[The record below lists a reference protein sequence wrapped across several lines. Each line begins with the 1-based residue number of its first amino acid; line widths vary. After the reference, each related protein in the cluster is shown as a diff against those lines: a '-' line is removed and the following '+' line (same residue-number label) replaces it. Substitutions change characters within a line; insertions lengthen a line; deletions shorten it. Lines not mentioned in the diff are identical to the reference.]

1 MMASP
6 AQELY
11 GSNFLVINRYV
22 DILASD
28 GVDRGLIGPR
38 ELGRLWE
45 RHILN
50 SAALAQ
56 LIHSGSSVVDVGS
69 GAGLPGIPIAVL
81 RPDLKVTLLEPLLR
95 RSTFLTQIVDDLGL
109 RSRVRVVRAR
119 AEDHG
124 DRYGVVVA
132 RALAPLEKLLGW
144 TNPLRTPGGTI
155 LALKGQ
161 GASEEV
167 DTARDLLTNLK
178 LVSEILTVRAHPDSE
193 DATVVVLRPGQG
205 ERHYSGRQ

>member
-1 MMASP
+1 MVSP

-11 GSNFLVINRYV
+11 GSNYLVINRYV

-132 RALAPLEKLLGW
+132 RALAPLEKLVGW

-155 LALKGQ
+155 LALKGE
-161 GASEEV
+161 GAGGEV
-167 DTARDLLTNLK
+167 DTARDLLAQLK
-178 LVSEILTVRAHPDSE
+178 LIAEILTVRAHPEAE
-193 DATVVVLRPGQG
+193 DATVVVLRPGLG
-205 ERHYSGRQ
+205 EQHYSGRQ

>member
-1 MMASP
+1 MTSP

-11 GSNFLVINRYV
+11 GSAYSLINRYV

-38 ELGRLWE
+38 ELNRLWE
-45 RHILN
+45 RHIMN

-69 GAGLPGIPIAVL
+69 GAGLPGIPLAVL
-81 RPDLKVTLLEPLLR
+81 RPDLMITLLEPMLR
-95 RSTFLTQIVDDLGL
+95 RCTFLTQTVDALGL
-109 RSRVRVVRAR
+109 KARVRVVRSR
-119 AEDHG
+119 AEDHHQ
-124 DRYGVVVA
+124 RYGVVVA
-132 RALAPLEKLLGW
+132 RAVAQLEKLLTW

-161 GASEEV
+161 TAAEEV
-167 DTARDLLTNLK
+167 EAAHDLIAEFK
-178 LVSEILTVRAHPDSE
+178 LGAEVLSIRAHPE
-193 DATVVVLRPGQG
+193 AELATVVVLRPALTAG
-205 ERHYSGRQ
+205 RYSGRR

>member
-1 MMASP
+1 MVSP

-11 GSNFLVINRYV
+11 GSNYLVINRYV

-119 AEDHG
+119 AEDHS

-132 RALAPLEKLLGW
+132 RALAPLEKLVGW

-155 LALKGQ
+155 LALKGE
-161 GASEEV
+161 GAGGEV
-167 DTARDLLTNLK
+167 DTARDLLAQLK
-178 LVSEILTVRAHPDSE
+178 LIAEILTVRAHPDAD
-193 DATVVVLRPGQG
+193 DATVVALRPGLG